1 MKALIIRKPWIDFIL
16 DGKKAWEIRG
26 SNTNIR
32 GKIERIQ
39 SQSGLVIGK
48 CELVDSIQ
56 LDLKTY
62 QSSSDKHCIKEE
74 LEKLPYKKTYAWVIR
89 NPIRYE
95 KPRPYKHPSGAVIW
109 VKL

>member
-1 MKALIIRKPWIDFIL
+1 MNALIIRKPWIDLIL
-16 DGKKAWEIRG
+16 DGKKTWEIRS
-26 SNTNIR
+26 SNTHIR
-32 GKIERIQ
+32 GEIELIQ
-39 SQSGLVIGK
+39 SSSGLVIGK

-62 QSSSDKHCIKEE
+62 QSSSDKHCIMEE
-74 LEKLPYKKTYAWVIR
+74 LDKLPYKKTYAWAIR